1 MKYQIIRFYAKEDHP
16 DNRKV
21 IKENLTLEEAQEHC
35 SKEETH
41 KPGVWFDG
49 YEKMS

>member
-1 MKYQIIRFYAKEDHP
+1 MYKIIRFKFKGE
-16 DNRKV
+16 NKV

-41 KPGVWFDG
+41 GGAGLMDILNNK
-49 YEKMS
+49 YIIML